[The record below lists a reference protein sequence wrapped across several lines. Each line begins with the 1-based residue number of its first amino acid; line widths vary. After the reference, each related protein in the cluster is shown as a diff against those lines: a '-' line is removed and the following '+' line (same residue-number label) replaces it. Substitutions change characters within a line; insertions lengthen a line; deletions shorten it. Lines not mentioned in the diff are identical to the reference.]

1 VTPQIRSNRQELEFD
16 SPRRI
21 DSNRFPAGST
31 LKIVSGHLVLFY
43 IRTNIRNH
51 SPTMTAPYATVNKYC
66 SLFRDAGY
74 MRICD
79 RICDRIFWQKV
90 QIAYFS
96 AYNDIFKIA
105 YAENTP
111 HMLKFAY
118 IAQISAYAIALSAFC
133 PTFGHVV

>member
-1 VTPQIRSNRQELEFD
+1 
-16 SPRRI
+16 
-21 DSNRFPAGST
+21 
-31 LKIVSGHLVLFY
+31 
-43 IRTNIRNH
+43 
-51 SPTMTAPYATVNKYC
+51 
-66 SLFRDAGY
+66 

-96 AYNDIFKIA
+96 AYNGIFKIA

-118 IAQISAYAIALSAFC
+118 VAQISAYAIAFFTEMHDFWIKFSKIFWGEGTVPSPDSIPYLSAPLFQISGSATAS
-133 PTFGHVV
+133 TFSDT

>member
-1 VTPQIRSNRQELEFD
+1 MLLIIKALT
-16 SPRRI
+16 
-21 DSNRFPAGST
+21 
-31 LKIVSGHLVLFY
+31 
-43 IRTNIRNH
+43 
-51 SPTMTAPYATVNKYC
+51 
-66 SLFRDAGY
+66 RDAGY

-96 AYNDIFKIA
+96 AYNGIFKIA

-118 IAQISAYAIALSAFC
+118 IAQISAYAIAFFQHFVRRLATLFD
-133 PTFGHVV
+133 